1 MTARARVAPPPRPPR
16 APLLL
21 VDIGNSR
28 IKWARCGEAR
38 RSAGSVAARGT
49 AAHGVASLSAWQQ
62 GEFARATLAA
72 LAPISRILVA
82 SVAAPAFD
90 ARFAREARRTLDAD
104 PEFVAST
111 ARAVGVVN
119 AYGEPW
125 RLGVDRWVG
134 AIAGHHLF
142 RPARDVCIVDIGTA
156 MTVDLVDSDG
166 RHRGGAIVPGPDLMV
181 RSLLLGTSGIRRRAA
196 GVGSRA
202 RQTAFARNTRDALES
217 GARRAAAA
225 TVDRFA
231 AEARDLLGRA
241 AAVIL
246 TGGAAPQVAP
256 LVRGRH
262 RLVPDLVLRG
272 LAVLAVRPP

>member
-1 MTARARVAPPPRPPR
+1 MTGRARVRAAAPRRVR
-16 APLLL
+16 AAALLL
-21 VDIGNSR
+21 VDIGNTR
-28 IKWARCGEAR
+28 IKWARSGDGRR
-38 RSAGSVAARGT
+38 RSGGGAPQGAASHTEWQRGT
-49 AAHGVASLSAWQQ
+49 FG
-62 GEFARATLAA
+62 RTTLAL
-72 LAPISRILVA
+72 LAPISRILVV
-82 SVAAPAFD
+82 SVAAPKFN
-90 ARFAREARRTLDAD
+90 ARFARDARRALGVQ
-104 PEFVAST
+104 PEFVAT
-111 ARAVGVVN
+111 AARAAGVVN

-125 RLGVDRWVG
+125 RLGADRWVA

-142 RPARDVCIVDIGTA
+142 RPPRDVCIVDIGTA
-156 MTVDLVDSDG
+156 MTVDLVDADG
-166 RHRGGAIVPGPDLMV
+166 RHRGGAILPGPDLMV
-181 RSLLLGTSGIRRRAA
+181 RSLLVGTSGIRRRAA

-241 AAVIL
+241 AAMIL
-246 TGGAAPQVAP
+246 TGGAAWQVAP

-272 LAVLAVRPP
+272 LAVLAARPP